1 MILMRLRSEL
11 SVRSAVLAV
20 FGTLWVLAGIAL
32 AAPAAAQTA
41 EARTPETQSRETQSR
56 ETQPRETQ
64 PRETLQG
71 EARSEGAPAAGVP
84 TFEDVLAVRV
94 VNVDVFVTDRSGDH
108 FSGLTREDF
117 ELRVDGNP
125 MPISN
130 FYHELRR
137 PDREATSTVER
148 PRTASASSEFT
159 PMETAQRTA
168 DRRNHVVVLID
179 HTRLATA
186 NRERAFKA
194 LREALVQLDPEDMIA
209 VVGVQ
214 ESLVFYSDFLFDR
227 RAVEQIL
234 DRASGVSMRSNVAEV
249 ERRQILDEM
258 TRGQSGGILARSTLA
273 DEDHLIAR
281 IRGYAA
287 SEYERSV
294 GSFRQ
299 IQHVL
304 STLNG
309 VPGRKILLYVGEGIP
324 TRPGEELYTEWIHRF
339 GGPELGM
346 RHYDFNSDYTQSVGR
361 YDLTDQM
368 EQIADTAHR
377 ANVILYAVDAEDN
390 HGMALRSALTEQG
403 ASSDSVSLVDENF
416 RAPLEYTTQ
425 ATGGRL
431 LRASGQLSEQ
441 MADLFTDF
449 NNAYSLGFVMP
460 DEWEPGSA
468 HRIEVKVRRFDG
480 LRLRHREAVVVPAP
494 DEREAGATVAALLYQ
509 TLDNSLGIQA
519 EPQSPTR
526 RDDGVAVLPV
536 QLEIPVDSLELVPRG
551 ASHAVSLSIYVSVK
565 DKDGNPRQVQKVPFH
580 LEIPSDKVEEARGEL
595 AYYTL
600 PVVLRPGDQQV
611 AITVRDDA
619 DRELSTVR
627 LDVAELARDI

>member
-1 MILMRLRSEL
+1 MIQKRLCTAPY
-11 SVRSAVLAV
+11 VRSAVLAAC
-20 FGTLWVLAGIAL
+20 GTLSALAGL
-32 AAPAAAQTA
+32 TVAAPAAAQTA
-41 EARTPETQSRETQSR
+41 QAEARADQNP
-56 ETQPRETQ
+56 
-64 PRETLQG
+64 
-71 EARSEGAPAAGVP
+71 PAEVP
-84 TFEDVLAVRV
+84 MFEDVLAVRV

-108 FSGLTREDF
+108 VSGLTREDF
-117 ELRVDGNP
+117 ELRVDGEP
-125 MPISN
+125 IPISN
-130 FYHELRR
+130 FYHEYNRR
-137 PDREATSTVER
+137 PPEITSTGER
-148 PRTASASSEFT
+148 RRSVSATSEFT
-159 PMETAQRTA
+159 PTEVAERTA

-179 HTRLATA
+179 HTRLATT
-186 NRERAFKA
+186 NRKRAFNA

-234 DRASGVSMRSNVAEV
+234 DRASNVSMRSNVSEV

-258 TRGQSGGILARSTLA
+258 TRGQSGGILARTTLA

-287 SEYERSV
+287 SEYERSL

-299 IQHVL
+299 IERVL
-304 STLNG
+304 ATLNG
-309 VPGRKILLYVGEGIP
+309 VPGRKILLYLGEGIP
-324 TRPGEELYTEWIHRF
+324 TRPGEELYTEWVHRF

-346 RHYDFNSDYTQSVGR
+346 RHYDLNSDYNQSVGQ
-361 YDLTDQM
+361 YDLTEQM
-368 EQIADTAHR
+368 DQIAETAHR

-403 ASSDSVSLVDENF
+403 ASSDSVSLVEENF

-431 LRASGQLSEQ
+431 LRASGQLPEQ

-449 NNAYSLGFVMP
+449 DNAYSLGFVMP

-468 HRIEVKVRRFDG
+468 HKIEVKVRRFDG

-509 TLDNSLGIQA
+509 TLDNTLGIEA
-519 EPQSPTR
+519 EPQSPTK
-526 RDDGVAVLPV
+526 RDDGAAVLPV
-536 QLEIPVDSLELVPRG
+536 QLAIPVDSLELVPRG
-551 ASHAVSLSIYVSVK
+551 AIHAVSLSIYVSVK

-580 LEIPSDKVEEARGEL
+580 LEIPSDKVEEARGEF
-595 AYYTL
+595 AHYTL

-627 LDVAELARDI
+627 LDVAELSRDL